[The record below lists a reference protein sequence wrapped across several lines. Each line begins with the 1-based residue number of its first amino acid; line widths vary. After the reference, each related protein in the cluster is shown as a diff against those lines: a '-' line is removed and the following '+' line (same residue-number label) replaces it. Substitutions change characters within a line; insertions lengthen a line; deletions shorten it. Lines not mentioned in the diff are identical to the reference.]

1 MSNSLIIPAGGSG
14 KRFGS
19 QLPKQFHLLNDKPV
33 IIGTIEAFKDIYSI
47 ENIIIPAPE
56 EHIDTLNSY
65 IKKYEISKNI
75 RVIPGGKERQDSV
88 WNALNTEEAASSDYV
103 LIHDAVRPLVSKQL
117 INKLIETAQITGGAV
132 PGLTPKETI
141 REIMPDG
148 TYSTLD
154 RSRLKSIQT
163 PQVFKTELFK
173 QAFEKANAA
182 GYYSTDDA
190 ALFEFAGFDYL
201 IVEGEENNIK
211 ITEQQDLFIAEI
223 FLKEINDWKT
233 RKK

>member
-14 KRFGS
+14 TRFGS

-33 IIGTIEAFKDIYSI
+33 IIRTIEAFKDIDSI
-47 ENIIIPAPE
+47 ENIIIPIPE
-56 EHIDTLNSY
+56 GYINTLNSY
-65 IKKYEISKNI
+65 IKKYKVAKNV

-88 WNALNTEEAASSDYV
+88 WNALNTKEAISSDYV

-173 QAFEKANAA
+173 QAFEKAKAA

-190 ALFEFAGFDYL
+190 ALFEFAGYDYL
-201 IVEGEENNIK
+201 IIEGEEKNIK
-211 ITEQQDLFIAEI
+211 ITKEKDLLIAGILLEEI
-223 FLKEINDWKT
+223 KSS
-233 RKK
+233 